1 MFFKFCVV
9 AIVLM
14 GIWTGLNSL
23 MMGRTRAYEIFKGI
37 VTGLVQTFAV
47 FTASSSHLWFSLVAL
62 LTTAGCVVFYVIL
75 CFHIRSFRVRKVVA
89 VAVAFVCLFTAM
101 WAALE
106 AVRFAVGPTTIR
118 AGMLLLFGRLATI
131 VAIALVVAR
140 VLATFGR
147 NTLVKVTIAFAAFL
161 AVVAVGFA
169 IYGGLSNIKFRMP
182 FSAKSVASAAKDEP
196 EGNFILKW
204 LGLSGEEAEVP
215 EDESSV
221 AEVDGESAVP
231 DDDAEAKKK
240 AEAEAKKKAEAEAKK
255 KAEAEAKKKAEAE
268 AETEESVPV
277 KWNTY
282 AGVVKKHPEFV
293 FHNFP
298 LTTDDDPDNNSY
310 FGPNILSQDKTKSDY
325 WRTIKAMME
334 EDPFILAEA
343 ISTADQIRHTDL
355 CGDYYNGDNA
365 EWAKSINLMVEDFFN
380 TPGTFVNLSEKFLDM
395 LNNET
400 RELDLVQS
408 EDVIDQYYLDIYT
421 REGIPHVVVAETHQS
436 GDILIAWLRTKGGDR
451 QNDVGLGFRLQ
462 CCNVCAVFRRDGTVT
477 PISKEMNI
485 PTEKVPEM
493 PKGYDPPEPTKAP
506 TPTPKPT
513 AAPTPTPVP
522 GGGSD
527 PAKDPSKAP
536 KENTE
541 RNDDP
546 GTGKATN
553 NGVGAT
559 KSAAASESQKASD
572 NGSTEDYDRAV
583 EQNRSANGG
592 GSSSSGGSSGGSN
605 SGGGQKSAGESNKPS
620 SQPAGK
626 TTVDN
631 RGDTGSGHGSA
642 DQGSP
647 NASHDAPAD
656 GTAVTSDGGDGA
668 FVMDN

>member
-1 MFFKFCVV
+1 MLVMYVFYFVICSLLFYAIFPKTTGQRKRRAATNGAVV
-9 AIVLM
+9 ALM
-14 GIWTGLNSL
+14 AT
-23 MMGRTRAYEIFKGI
+23 
-37 VTGLVQTFAV
+37 AV
-47 FTASSSHLWFSLVAL
+47 
-62 LTTAGCVVFYVIL
+62 
-75 CFHIRSFRVRKVVA
+75 
-89 VAVAFVCLFTAM
+89 M
-101 WAALE
+101 
-106 AVRFAVGPTTIR
+106 RFAVASRPLVSFGLQLV
-118 AGMLLLFGRLATI
+118 AGINIVYSFIAWRDIAAGERDSLRVSSAICATI
-131 VAIALVVAR
+131 LIPCFCWLPLAYSLDCFVRGLGSNHSAMVFGSWALAIAFIVLLAAVWSTFCRQRRYSRGVAAVRWIAIALVVIMTISSVVSAA
-140 VLATFGR
+140 VAVPQSKSVKAGIPSVFATDSEAFEGLKEFFGR
-147 NTLVKVTIAFAAFL
+147 IFGNSKEAA
-161 AVVAVGFA
+161 
-169 IYGGLSNIKFRMP
+169 P
-182 FSAKSVASAAKDEP
+182 
-196 EGNFILKW
+196 
-204 LGLSGEEAEVP
+204 AETD
-215 EDESSV
+215 DESVV
-221 AEVDGESAVP
+221 AEVADDESVA
-231 DDDAEAKKK
+231 AEA
-240 AEAEAKKKAEAEAKK
+240 AEESVAAATETEAEA
-255 KAEAEAKKKAEAE
+255 
-268 AETEESVPV
+268 EESVPV

-493 PKGYDPPEPTKAP
+493 PKGYDPP

-513 AAPTPTPVP
+513 AAPTPKPTATPTPVP

-527 PAKDPSKAP
+527 PTPKPKAP
-536 KENTE
+536 KQ
-541 RNDDP
+541 DP
-546 GTGKATN
+546 VNRGE
-553 NGVGAT
+553 
-559 KSAAASESQKASD
+559 ASKGGGD
-572 NGSTEDYDRAV
+572 NS
-583 EQNRSANGG
+583 GG
-592 GSSSSGGSSGGSN
+592 GSSSSGGSS
-605 SGGGQKSAGESNKPS
+605 SGEEQKSDPRQETKPVSETPQKKPETPPVEQHKQEQKSVVDHENKMDYTQDPVS
-620 SQPAGK
+620 
-626 TTVDN
+626 N
-631 RGDTGSGHGSA
+631 RGA
-642 DQGSP
+642 
-647 NASHDAPAD
+647 AD
-656 GTAVTSDGGDGA
+656 GATAPTETEGGDGE
-668 FVMDN
+668 FVPED